1 MFSCGHQENPH
12 IAGKNSRFGLWRRAV
27 LQPLAD
33 CISGKQVHLAAVMWI
48 LSPVVTALGYALGI
62 VLGER
67 LTKASPTRFDR
78 ILIWPL
84 IGCAIGAG
92 IVVWFGP
99 MLIVFGMFLL
109 GTASVILREWSM
121 RREKRRAS
129 V

>member
-1 MFSCGHQENPH
+1 MS
-12 IAGKNSRFGLWRRAV
+12 I
-27 LQPLAD
+27 
-33 CISGKQVHLAAVMWI
+33 KQVVTSLARVAISVLGGGLFYSLWLVAFLESSILQIAMWF
-48 LSPVVTALGYALGI
+48 LAPVVTAVGYALGI

-84 IGCAIGAG
+84 IGCIVGAG

-109 GTASVILREWSM
+109 GTASVIMREWVMLRE
-121 RREKRRAS
+121 RTRAK